1 MPISLWHIILAV
13 RHSPQMPTWMCARM
27 LITPPPQCDKGMR
40 PLPHLSTLF
49 CEVGLLPRLSVSGL
63 SKAANRRLLGN
74 RSFHL
79 VAVPLNKNPAPAMP
93 AGKRVTVGQRRAKR
107 RAYRYEQSIRS
118 SL

>member
-49 CEVGLLPRLSVSGL
+49 CEVGLLPELSVSGL
-63 SKAANRRLLGN
+63 SKAANRRLLVN

-79 VAVPLNKNPAPAMP
+79 VAVPLNKESCACNAGWEKGHGRAMQGKAP
-93 AGKRVTVGQRRAKR
+93 RL
-107 RAYRYEQSIRS
+107 SI
-118 SL
+118 